1 MPEYRGVVKRT
12 LYANLATIADNKKQ
26 ATQQLREIAELLLP
40 TDYDFAEPLKLYV
53 SPLKRDEPV
62 AADQVVE
69 EYHRT
74 LLDVMEESVNEDKCP
89 DRQRDSSDT
98 SEEQ

>member
-12 LYANLATIADNKKQ
+12 IYANLATIADNKKQ
-26 ATQQLREIAELLLP
+26 ATQQLREIAELLQP
-40 TDYDFAEPLKLYV
+40 ADYDFAEPLKLYV
-53 SPLKRDEPV
+53 TSLKREEPI

-69 EYHRT
+69 NYYRT
-74 LLDVMEESVNEDKCP
+74 LLDVMEESVNENQHSSG
-89 DRQRDSSDT
+89 REDSSDT

>member
-40 TDYDFAEPLKLYV
+40 TDYDFAEPFTLYV
-53 SPLKRDEPV
+53 STYSSGRSSGELSQNTFRRDGGV
-62 AADQVVE
+62 
-69 EYHRT
+69 
-74 LLDVMEESVNEDKCP
+74 SK
-89 DRQRDSSDT
+89 
-98 SEEQ
+98 

>member
-1 MPEYRGVVKRT
+1 MPEYRGVVQRT
-12 LYANLATIADNKKQ
+12 IYANLSTIADNKKQ

-53 SPLKRDEPV
+53 SPLKRDEPI

-74 LLDVMEESVNEDKCP
+74 LLDVIAEEEHEN
-89 DRQRDSSDT
+89 QRSSGQGDSSDT
-98 SEEQ
+98 GKA

>member
-12 LYANLATIADNKKQ
+12 LYANLATVADNKKQ
-26 ATQQLREIAELLLP
+26 ATQQLREIAELLQP
-40 TDYDFAEPLKLYV
+40 DDYDFAEPLKLYV
-53 SPLKRDEPV
+53 TSLKRDEPI

-69 EYHRT
+69 DYHRT

-89 DRQRDSSDT
+89 DRRGDSSDT